1 MSGFGK
7 IVAGYIF
14 NDEMKE
20 KMINKM
26 NENVDIPF
34 ISEKTEAKILDA
46 IWDSVEEVVKEALI
60 EDQMPK
66 QVYHIKAFEGGINKK
81 ADPRDIEDN
90 QLVEVKETKH
100 QGKIRMIRYPAIFDD
115 QMLINDKPAP
125 KLGEDNE
132 TLLK

>member
-20 KMINKM
+20 KLIARM

-34 ISEKTEAKILDA
+34 ISEKTEEKILDA

-60 EDQMPK
+60 
-66 QVYHIKAFEGGINKK
+66 
-81 ADPRDIEDN
+81 
-90 QLVEVKETKH
+90 
-100 QGKIRMIRYPAIFDD
+100 DD
-115 QMLINDKPAP
+115 
-125 KLGEDNE
+125 
-132 TLLK
+132 